1 MPLSQEIRKSIV
13 ANPSAGA
20 RLLGETPPHHQSSSS
35 SIVSNLPPRADNS
48 TEMNNNT
55 QSLPANTPVTPP
67 VETPELASTRTPRK
81 QPIPPPSE
89 PRQYRAIGLVRGLY
103 KPADEQLTRGIL
115 LGEDGTEIDA
125 VLLGRTISLIK
136 NHLNLA
142 ESHLWVVYPRTRQKD
157 DVLHVQITGVWE
169 PELLHPET
177 LAIDEDE
184 ENDEEAQEIP
194 NGIVPLE
201 DGYFSV
207 RGEAIFYS
215 QEEESIIIKISQ
227 TPRKESDKKKYF
239 KLHLK
244 GMLAGG
250 RVLGHFWDIH
260 ILRQGS
266 DLTIQEAHDLGEVF
280 KKRKKRFTKGKP
292 FKKSYG
298 KPRNE
303 APRGKRS
310 DMPKPVQKVNRAAK
324 D

>member
-1 MPLSQEIRKSIV
+1 MPLSQEVRKSIV

-20 RLLGETPPHHQSSSS
+20 RGLSDRQSLSP

-55 QSLPANTPVTPP
+55 QPLSANAA
-67 VETPELASTRTPRK
+67 VETPDPASTRSPRK

-89 PRQYRAIGLVRGLY
+89 PRQYRAIGLVRGWY

-115 LGEDGTEIDA
+115 LSEDGTEIDA

-136 NHLNLA
+136 NHLNLE

-157 DVLHVQITGVWE
+157 DMLHVQITGVWE

-177 LAIDEDE
+177 LETHE
-184 ENDEEAQEIP
+184 EEADPEDP
-194 NGIVPLE
+194 NQTANGFVPLE

-207 RGEAIFYS
+207 RGEAIFYA

-239 KLHLK
+239 KLNLK
-244 GMLAGG
+244 GILVGG

-260 ILRQGS
+260 VLRQGS
-266 DLTIQEAHDLGEVF
+266 DLTIQEAHNLGEVF

-292 FKKSYG
+292 YKKFQ
-298 KPRNE
+298 KPRDG
-303 APRGKRS
+303 APRVAKG
-310 DMPKPVQKVNRAAK
+310 DAPKPIQKANRSPK
-324 D
+324 E

>member
-1 MPLSQEIRKSIV
+1 MPLSQGVRNHIL

-20 RLLGETPPHHQSSSS
+20 HLLSHRPSSLSS
-35 SIVSNLPPRADNS
+35 TVSNLPPCADNS

-55 QSLPANTPVTPP
+55 QTPSVEAP
-67 VETPELASTRTPRK
+67 VETLDVASTRSPRK

-89 PRQYRAIGLVRGLY
+89 PRQYRAIGLVRGRY
-103 KPADEQLTRGIL
+103 QPVDEQLTRGIL

-136 NHLNLA
+136 NHLNLE
-142 ESHLWVVYPRTRQKD
+142 ESHLWVVYPRTRQND
-157 DVLHVQITGVWE
+157 DALHVQITGVWE
-169 PELLHPET
+169 PELLHPNGLET
-177 LAIDEDE
+177 DEDKADEDKTDTDNTRDAIDGF
-184 ENDEEAQEIP
+184 A
-194 NGIVPLE
+194 PLE

-215 QEEESIIIKISQ
+215 QEEESIIIKINQ
-227 TPRKESDKKKYF
+227 IPRKDSEKKQYF

-260 ILRQGS
+260 VLRQGTN
-266 DLTIQEAHDLGEVF
+266 LTIREAHDLGEIF
-280 KKRKKRFTKGKP
+280 KKRKKHFTKGKP
-292 FKKSYG
+292 YQKFSD

-303 APRGKRS
+303 APRKVKS
-310 DMPKPVQKVNRAAK
+310 DLPKPIKK
-324 D
+324 SD

>member
-1 MPLSQEIRKSIV
+1 MPLSRELRNSIV

-20 RLLGETPPHHQSSSS
+20 RLLGEMPPHHQSSPP

-55 QSLPANTPVTPP
+55 QPLPAIASDSTDAIVS
-67 VETPELASTRTPRK
+67 ELASTRTPRK

-103 KPADEQLTRGIL
+103 KPVDEQLTRGIL
-115 LGEDGTEIDA
+115 LSEDGTEIDA

-136 NHLNLA
+136 NHLNLE

-177 LAIDEDE
+177 LEVDEDE
-184 ENDEEAQEIP
+184 ENGEDVRESLNET
-194 NGIVPLE
+194 VPLE

-260 ILRQGS
+260 ILRQGT
-266 DLTIQEAHDLGEVF
+266 DLTIQEAHNLGEVF

-292 FKKSYG
+292 FKKSFS
-298 KPRNE
+298 KPRSE
-303 APRGKRS
+303 APRAKRT

>member
-1 MPLSQEIRKSIV
+1 MALAREVRKSTI
-13 ANPSAGA
+13 ATPSAGA
-20 RLLGETPPHHQSSSS
+20 RLLSDRQSSSS

-55 QSLPANTPVTPP
+55 QPLP
-67 VETPELASTRTPRK
+67 VETPDIASTRSPRK

-89 PRQYRAIGLVRGLY
+89 PRQYRAIGLIRGLY
-103 KPADEQLTRGIL
+103 KPVDEQLTRGIL
-115 LGEDGTEIDA
+115 LSEDGTEIDA

-136 NHLNLA
+136 NHLNLE

-177 LAIDEDE
+177 LATDDGDLADSEDS
-184 ENDEEAQEIP
+184 P
-194 NGIVPLE
+194 NGLVPLE

-227 TPRKESDKKKYF
+227 TPRKEADKKKYF

-250 RVLGHFWDIH
+250 KVLGHFWDIH
-260 ILRQGS
+260 VLRQGT
-266 DLTIQEAHDLGEVF
+266 DLTIREAHNLGEVF
-280 KKRKKRFTKGKP
+280 KKRKKRFTKGGKP
-292 FKKSYG
+292 FKKSYR
-298 KPRNE
+298 PRQE
-303 APRGKRS
+303 MPKGPRS
-310 DMPKPVQKVNRAAK
+310 DIPKPVQKVNRSTTNK
-324 D
+324 E